1 MRNHWTILSNT
12 KMIMILE
19 LPQSL
24 YSIVL
29 LFAIYHINECSSFHM
44 QQRPQS
50 KKLINN
56 NRKDSASNHPSL
68 ILFMGDHSAAT
79 LFEIGDTV
87 TVVEDVIKAG
97 RNLNGLSGTVIQTV
111 SQCSFPI
118 YWFTFLVIIDNPYIL
133 LQSYICFINYT
144 HTRVSGKSAMLILRV
159 VVLNG

>member
-1 MRNHWTILSNT
+1 
-12 KMIMILE
+12 MIMILE

-44 QQRPQS
+44 QRPRPQS
-50 KKLINN
+50 RKLINN
-56 NRKDSASNHPSL
+56 NCKDRASNLSSNYPSHT
-68 ILFMGDHSAAT
+68 LFMGDHSAAT

-111 SQCSFPI
+111 SHGMFMVHLPYHTYNSDC
-118 YWFTFLVIIDNPYIL
+118 DNPFIL
-133 LQSYICFINYT
+133 SASILYFINYT
-144 HTRVSGKSAMLILRV
+144 HTRVSGKSVMLILRV

>member
-1 MRNHWTILSNT
+1 
-12 KMIMILE
+12 MIMILE

-29 LFAIYHINECSSFHM
+29 LFAIYHINECGSFHM

-111 SQCSFPI
+111 SHGMFMVHLPYHTYNSDC
-118 YWFTFLVIIDNPYIL
+118 DNPFIL
-133 LQSYICFINYT
+133 SASILYFINYT
-144 HTRVSGKSAMLILRV
+144 HTRVSGKSVMLILRV

>member
-1 MRNHWTILSNT
+1 
-12 KMIMILE
+12 MIMILE

-56 NRKDSASNHPSL
+56 NCKDSTLSNLPSNHPSH

-144 HTRVSGKSAMLILRV
+144 HTRVSGKSVMLILRV